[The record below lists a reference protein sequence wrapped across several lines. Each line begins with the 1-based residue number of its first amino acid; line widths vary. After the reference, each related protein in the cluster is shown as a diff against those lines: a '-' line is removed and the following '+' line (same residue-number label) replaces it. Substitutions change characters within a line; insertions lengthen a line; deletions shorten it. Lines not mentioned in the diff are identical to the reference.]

1 MLGLILASLTG
12 FFAFLFISIV
22 YLPKIHFMNER
33 KGVEYSR
40 EKLKW
45 LSRMVLRS
53 LNVKLRVRYKN
64 RQAINSLDKK
74 KGVIFV
80 CNHQSNL
87 DIPAIVTALHMDVG
101 FVAKHEMKSW
111 PFFGT
116 WMKKSNCVFLN
127 RENPREGIKD
137 IKKAVE
143 LIKKGY
149 PTVIF
154 PEGERTINGNILNF
168 KKGSFK
174 LATETNGVIVPLTLK
189 GTYDIQRRGTLKM
202 NRNQLVTL
210 IVDEPIFVEEL
221 SKDELKDLSKIV
233 RDIIVKNFE
242 EIGNSKSS
250 LKTKHTA

>member
-12 FFAFLFISIV
+12 FFLFSFISIA
-22 YLPKIHFMNER
+22 YLPKIRTMEER
-33 KGVEYSR
+33 AGVEYAR
-40 EKLKW
+40 KKLKW
-45 LSRMVLRS
+45 LSEQILKS
-53 LNVKLRVRYKN
+53 LDVKLDIKYKN
-64 RQAINSLDKK
+64 RGAIDSLDKK
-74 KGVIFV
+74 EGVIFV

-101 FVAKHEMKSW
+101 FVAKHEMKRW

-143 LIKKGY
+143 LIKEGY

-154 PEGERTINGNILNF
+154 PEGERSLTGKILNF

-174 LATETNGVIVPLTLK
+174 LATETNGIIVPLTLK
-189 GTYDIQRRGTLKM
+189 GTYDIQPRGTLKM
-202 NRNQLVTL
+202 ARGKKVTL
-210 IVDEPIFVEEL
+210 VVDEPIFVKNL
-221 SKDELKDLSKIV
+221 SKDEEKVLATTVRDKIV
-233 RDIIVKNFE
+233 ENFE
-242 EIGNSKSS
+242 KIK
-250 LKTKHTA
+250 

>member
-12 FFAFLFISIV
+12 FFLFSFISIA
-22 YLPKIHFMNER
+22 YLPKIRTMEER
-33 KGVEYSR
+33 AGVEYAR
-40 EKLKW
+40 KKLKW
-45 LSRMVLRS
+45 LSEQILKS
-53 LNVKLRVRYKN
+53 LDVKLDIKYKN
-64 RQAINSLDKK
+64 REAIDSLDKK
-74 KGVIFV
+74 EGVIFV

-101 FVAKHEMKSW
+101 FVAKHEMKRW

-143 LIKKGY
+143 LIKEGY

-154 PEGERTINGNILNF
+154 PEGERSLTGKILNF

-174 LATETNGVIVPLTLK
+174 LATETNGIIVPLTLK
-189 GTYDIQRRGTLKM
+189 GTYDIQPRGTLKM
-202 NRNQLVTL
+202 ARGKKVTL
-210 IVDEPIFVEEL
+210 VVDEPIFVKNL
-221 SKDELKDLSKIV
+221 SKDEEKVLATTV
-233 RDIIVKNFE
+233 RDKIE
-242 EIGNSKSS
+242 ENLEKIK
-250 LKTKHTA
+250 

>member
-12 FFAFLFISIV
+12 FFLFSFISIA
-22 YLPKIHFMNER
+22 YLPKIRTMEER
-33 KGVEYSR
+33 AGVEYAR
-40 EKLKW
+40 KKLKW
-45 LSRMVLRS
+45 LSKQILKS
-53 LNVKLRVRYKN
+53 LDVKLDIKYKN
-64 RQAINSLDKK
+64 REAIDSLDKK
-74 KGVIFV
+74 EGVIFV

-101 FVAKHEMKSW
+101 FVAKHEMKRW

-154 PEGERTINGNILNF
+154 PEGERSLTGKILNF

-174 LATETNGVIVPLTLK
+174 LATETNGIIVPLTLK
-189 GTYDIQRRGTLKM
+189 GTYDIQPRGTLKM
-202 NRNQLVTL
+202 ARGKKVTL
-210 IVDEPIFVEEL
+210 IVDEPIFVKNL
-221 SKDELKDLSKIV
+221 SKDEEKVLATTVRDKIV
-233 RDIIVKNFE
+233 ENFE
-242 EIGNSKSS
+242 KIK
-250 LKTKHTA
+250 

>member
-12 FFAFLFISIV
+12 FFLFSFISIA
-22 YLPKIHFMNER
+22 YLPKLRTMEER
-33 KGVEYSR
+33 AGVEYAR
-40 EKLKW
+40 KKLKW
-45 LSRMVLRS
+45 LSEQILKS
-53 LNVKLRVRYKN
+53 LDVKLDIKYKN
-64 RQAINSLDKK
+64 RDAIDSLDKK
-74 KGVIFV
+74 EGVIFV

-101 FVAKHEMKSW
+101 FVAKHEMKRW

-154 PEGERTINGNILNF
+154 PEGERSLTGKILNF

-174 LATETNGVIVPLTLK
+174 LATETNGIIVPLTLK
-189 GTYDIQRRGTLKM
+189 GTYDIQPRGTLKM
-202 NRNQLVTL
+202 ARGKKVTL
-210 IVDEPIFVEEL
+210 VVDEPIFVKNL
-221 SKDELKDLSKIV
+221 SKDEEKVLATIV
-233 RDIIVKNFE
+233 RDKIVENFE
-242 EIGNSKSS
+242 KIQ
-250 LKTKHTA
+250 

>member
-12 FFAFLFISIV
+12 FFLFSFISIA
-22 YLPKIHFMNER
+22 YLPNIRTMEER
-33 KGVEYSR
+33 AGVEYAR
-40 EKLKW
+40 KKLKW
-45 LSRMVLRS
+45 LSEQILKS
-53 LNVKLRVRYKN
+53 LDVKLDIKYKN
-64 RQAINSLDKK
+64 REVIDSLDKK
-74 KGVIFV
+74 EGVIFV

-101 FVAKHEMKSW
+101 FVAKHEMKRW

-143 LIKKGY
+143 LIKEGY

-154 PEGERTINGNILNF
+154 PEGERSLTGKILNF

-174 LATETNGVIVPLTLK
+174 LATETNGIIVPLTLK
-189 GTYDIQRRGTLKM
+189 GTYDIQPRGTLKM
-202 NRNQLVTL
+202 ARGKKVTL
-210 IVDEPIFVEEL
+210 IVDEPIFVKNL
-221 SKDELKDLSKIV
+221 SKDEEKVLATTVRDKIV
-233 RDIIVKNFE
+233 ENFE
-242 EIGNSKSS
+242 KIK
-250 LKTKHTA
+250 

>member
-12 FFAFLFISIV
+12 FFLFSFISIA
-22 YLPKIHFMNER
+22 YLPKIRTMEER
-33 KGVEYSR
+33 AGVEYAR
-40 EKLKW
+40 KKLKW
-45 LSRMVLRS
+45 LSEQILKS
-53 LNVKLRVRYKN
+53 LDVKLDIKYKN
-64 RQAINSLDKK
+64 RGAIDSLDKK
-74 KGVIFV
+74 EGVIFV

-101 FVAKHEMKSW
+101 FVAKHEMKRW

-154 PEGERTINGNILNF
+154 PEGERSLTGKILNF

-174 LATETNGVIVPLTLK
+174 LATETNGIIVPLTLK
-189 GTYDIQRRGTLKM
+189 GTYDIQPRGTLKM
-202 NRNQLVTL
+202 ARGKKVTL
-210 IVDEPIFVEEL
+210 VVDEPIFVKNL
-221 SKDELKDLSKIV
+221 SKDEEKVLATTVRDKIV
-233 RDIIVKNFE
+233 ENFE
-242 EIGNSKSS
+242 KI
-250 LKTKHTA
+250 

>member
-1 MLGLILASLTG
+1 MLGLILASFTG
-12 FFAFLFISIV
+12 FFLFLFISIV
-22 YLPKIHFMNER
+22 YLPKIHFMDER
-33 KGVEYSR
+33 KRVEYSR
-40 EKLKW
+40 KKLKW
-45 LSRMVLRS
+45 LSRMVLGS

-64 RQAINSLDKK
+64 RRAINSLDKK
-74 KGVIFV
+74 KGIIFV

-154 PEGERTINGNILNF
+154 PEGERTIDGDILSF
-168 KKGSFK
+168 KKGSFR

-189 GTYDIQRRGTLKM
+189 GTYDIQKRGTLKM
-202 NRNQLVTL
+202 NRGQLVTL
-210 IVDEPIFVEEL
+210 VVDEPIFVEEL
-221 SKDELKDLSKIV
+221 SKDELKDLNERV
-233 RDIIVKNFE
+233 RDIIVKNFN
-242 EIGNSKSS
+242 EIGAAREF
-250 LKTKHTA
+250 LKAKHIA